1 MSVASTTVARMGGIP
16 FNPLHTLQQLG
27 DEHHMFDRGHR
38 VAIIRQVKISK
49 PSGVL
54 WRSVTGETNP
64 ADRDLLGYFPSR
76 DMAAYVTWR
85 LWVQRAT
92 QAENRVL

>member
-1 MSVASTTVARMGGIP
+1 MSVASATVARMGGMP

-27 DEHHMFDRGHR
+27 DEHHMIDRGHR
-38 VAIIRQVKISK
+38 IAIIREVKISK

-76 DMAAYVTWR
+76 EMAAHVAWR
-85 LWVQRAT
+85 LWVQR
-92 QAENRVL
+92 QIRAEQRHL

>member
-1 MSVASTTVARMGGIP
+1 MGGMP

-38 VAIIRQVKISK
+38 IAIIRQVKISK

-64 ADRDLLGYFPSR
+64 ADRDLLGYFPSLQ
-76 DMAAYVTWR
+76 MAAHVTWR
-85 LWVQRAT
+85 MWQQRQT
-92 QAENRVL
+92 PPEKRQL